1 MCLLVDKTH
10 RFWSRLPSGHPQSPC
25 LVSPLEAQRP
35 SLSLTA
41 RPPPSSAWNSLSSIF
56 PWRLLLILQP
66 QLSPPFPGTP
76 LWTLGWLVPLSH
88 ALTFSFRARF
98 MVKVNDVRLT
108 H

>member
-1 MCLLVDKTH
+1 MCLLVDTTH
-10 RFWSRLPSGHPQSPC
+10 CFWSRLPSGHPQSPC

-41 RPPPSSAWNSLSSIF
+41 RPPPSSIF

-88 ALTFSFRARF
+88 ALTFSFRACL
-98 MVKVNDVRLT
+98 MVKVNDLRLT